1 MNIVI
6 IEDEQPARE
15 RLEEMLK
22 KILPATNIVATHDNV
37 KSAHKWFAQN
47 PLPDLVLLDIQLGD
61 GTAFDLL
68 K

>member
-47 PLPDLVLLDIQLGD
+47 PLPDLVLLDI
-61 GTAFDLL
+61 
-68 K
+68 